1 MSMQLANLYAHH
13 HPYIINLDDL
23 HQMDLARSDK
33 TTMIDEICYKCFDS
47 IFLRLLLFIFFAF
60 YLLFIFFA
68 FFSFSSPFF
77 PFFSARAKSS
87 KYPSSLCRLS
97 VCLSYRLSCGFCAIA
112 DAVPRL
118 LLNAARRRF
127 LSSFI
132 SSERRS
138 NDLRTVDDEYRDTAA
153 SRLRIRLIWSCT
165 AVSFLLDNPDLLL
178 TITYSYEWRLVSSLR
193 FLNLHPLSLL
203 FEAIS

>member
-33 TTMIDEICYKCFDS
+33 TTMRVDEICYKCFDS
-47 IFLRLLLFIFFAF
+47 IFLRLYLLFTFFAF
-60 YLLFIFFA
+60 YLLFIFF
-68 FFSFSSPFF
+68 SFSSPFL

-87 KYPSSLCRLS
+87 KYPSSLCRLT

-118 LLNAARRRF
+118 LLNAVTTPLAPPVASRRR
-127 LSSFI
+127 LHSRLI

-138 NDLRTVDDEYRDTAA
+138 NDLRTVDDAYRDTAA
-153 SRLRIRLIWSCT
+153 SRLRIRLIWFCT
-165 AVSFLLDNPDLLL
+165 AVSCLVDGDPVLLL
-178 TITYSYEWRLVSSLR
+178 TDNS
-193 FLNLHPLSLL
+193 FL
-203 FEAIS
+203 